1 MRFGSMMLLAAS
13 LVSFAVPVGAAE
25 TKAAGGKGKYL
36 VTATHTPEEC
46 LAAMD
51 EVAKDKKL
59 LDKAEWGC
67 LSGDHTIYLTTQADS
82 PEAAIKMLP
91 ERDQKNAKAVKLT
104 KLTAAQ
110 LKKFHEEAHGAM
122 K

>member
-1 MRFGSMMLLAAS
+1 MLLAAS
-13 LVSFAVPVGAAE
+13 FLSFAAPTGAAE
-25 TKAAGGKGKYL
+25 GGKAAGGKGKYL

-46 LAAMD
+46 LASID

-67 LSGDHTIYLTTQADS
+67 MSGDHTVYLTTQADG

-91 ERDQKNAKAVKLT
+91 ERQRANAKAVKLT
-104 KLTAAQ
+104 KLTPAQ
-110 LKKFHEEAHGAM
+110 IKKFHEEAQGAA